1 MTHARPTV
9 NEGRFLIVLAAVL
22 WSLSGGFTKL
32 LTQESHW
39 TLGTQPLPGLAIA
52 FYRALFAGLVLLPL
66 VRRTDI
72 AFRPLMIVLAGCF
85 AAMNALFVLAMA
97 LGSAANAVLLQY
109 TAPMW
114 MYLAS
119 IWLLG
124 ERADRRSSI
133 SLAIGLAGI
142 AIIIVGGKG
151 ETQLGVSAIAL
162 GSGFAYAGVIL
173 CLRALRGLS
182 PRYLTVVDHLVGPHA
197 LFVVL
202 GAAQA
207 RHFSAGGSVPVRLG
221 ADGAAILADDSGAAR
236 CQPAGGRDH
245 NFIGTATQSGLGLP
259 GCPGNGNAGTSHIR
273 GRRLHPG
280 RTGVALLATKI
291 NEWNRCRTCW
301 VTMRNS
307 GAVESPEAFFL
318 IRWLESWFVESKH
331 YGSLSIP
338 PFMGV
343 SAVAV
348 IGPALTPGSRV
359 PTITI

>member
-182 PRYLTVVDHLVGPHA
+182 PRYLTVVDHLAAA
-197 LFVVL
+197 LVLMPFLWYLAPPRPDISQLVVL
-202 GAAQA
+202 
-207 RHFSAGGSVPVRLG
+207 FLFGSVQMALPYWLMTRGLRVVSPQEAGTITLLEPLLNPVWAYLVAPETEMPAPATFVGGACILG
-221 ADGAAILADDSGAAR
+221 ALAWRYWPRKSTNGIGAER
-236 CQPAGGRDH
+236 AG
-245 NFIGTATQSGLGLP
+245 
-259 GCPGNGNAGTSHIR
+259 
-273 GRRLHPG
+273 
-280 RTGVALLATKI
+280 
-291 NEWNRCRTCW
+291 
-301 VTMRNS
+301 
-307 GAVESPEAFFL
+307 
-318 IRWLESWFVESKH
+318 
-331 YGSLSIP
+331 
-338 PFMGV
+338 
-343 SAVAV
+343 
-348 IGPALTPGSRV
+348 
-359 PTITI
+359 